1 MSRFSNAGVS
11 VADKRLDLRSP
22 ILHSS
27 KHLLIVLVVV
37 KTKSKSD
44 YSPILRSGVYLAN
57 QNGCAIAPML
67 VLLKNLTATKPFE
80 TSTYSWLQH
89 DLEQGWTTD
98 FDSNFDRA
106 QACGLLYSCVIA
118 VDHHQTAEFG
128 SEGPGGK
135 LAGR

>member
-1 MSRFSNAGVS
+1 LAGSSGIARALLLTGAALSCGGLLARVVS

-67 VLLKNLTATKPFE
+67 VLLKNLTATKLFE
-80 TSTYSWLQH
+80 TSNYSWLQH
-89 DLEQGWTTD
+89 ALEQGWTSD
-98 FDSNFDRA
+98 FDSNFDERGRA
-106 QACGLLYSCVIA
+106 GC
-118 VDHHQTAEFG
+118 TTN
-128 SEGPGGK
+128 
-135 LAGR
+135 